1 MPSVPVKDTTPKV
14 SAGNAFE
21 VNENLLDVRYG
32 MTTSLPIANSNS
44 ILYNYL
50 TTVSTIQLP

>member
-1 MPSVPVKDTTPKV
+1 VPVKDTTPKV

-32 MTTSLPIANSNS
+32 MIWFLITH
-44 ILYNYL
+44 
-50 TTVSTIQLP
+50 